1 MKNLRT
7 YGQAPFDL
15 AVIHGGPGA
24 AGGMAPVARELSSR
38 KGVLEPF
45 QTATT
50 VDGQIR
56 ELKDILQKNGNPPLI
71 LIGWSWGAWLSFAF
85 AAQYPALV
93 KKVILIGS
101 GPFEDTYARNITK
114 TRMSRLNGEDRAE
127 ALSLMESFKD
137 ASLKKK
143 NTLLARF
150 GELISRA
157 DAYDPLPHTSEILE
171 CRYEIYQSVWEQ
183 ASRLRSSGQL
193 LEMGKKIRCPV
204 VSIHGDYDPHPFEG
218 IRRPLARILKDFRF
232 ILLENCGH
240 QPWIEKHAKN
250 KFYDILKSE
259 IEE

>member
-7 YGQAPFDL
+7 YGQTPFDL

-38 KGVLEPF
+38 KGVLEPL
-45 QTATT
+45 QTAAT
-50 VDGQIR
+50 VDGQVR
-56 ELKDILQKNGNPPLI
+56 ELKDTLQKSGNPPLI

-137 ASLKKK
+137 SALKEK